1 MSDHALP
8 LPWRGEGRGEG
19 ITPLGV
25 TVSNKSGGRYVLEAK
40 ARAEAW
46 GLPFFPPGSESVAD
60 ALLVRSGDGWRLD
73 DANGSLSFTP
83 GMAALRVKR
92 LGTGIGGDDTLLRL
106 CELAPGDSVLDG
118 TFGLGADALVC
129 ARRVGPKGRVI
140 GVEAS
145 LPLFALASEGLKREP
160 PFADSATIDLRH
172 GTALAVLKTFET
184 KSLDC
189 VIFDPMFDVPK
200 RSTPAFDLLRRHAF
214 HEPLDQE
221 TLAEARRVAKRWV
234 VVKGGRYGQELER
247 LGLEPERLSRFK
259 PLVFARVTP

>member
-1 MSDHALP
+1 M
-8 LPWRGEGRGEG
+8 
-19 ITPLGV
+19 
-25 TVSNKSGGRYVLEAK
+25 
-40 ARAEAW
+40 
-46 GLPFFPPGSESVAD
+46 
-60 ALLVRSGDGWRLD
+60 
-73 DANGSLSFTP
+73 
-83 GMAALRVKR
+83 
-92 LGTGIGGDDTLLRL
+92 
-106 CELAPGDSVLDG
+106 
-118 TFGLGADALVC
+118 
-129 ARRVGPKGRVI
+129 
-140 GVEAS
+140 
-145 LPLFALASEGLKREP
+145 
-160 PFADSATIDLRH
+160 
-172 GTALAVLKTFET
+172 LKTLET